1 MRPMI
6 SLLLPV
12 AVAVFATGQAC
23 AQHGGGGGH
32 AGGISPAQGFHSG
45 IGPRSSTYPAVSTQ
59 SSGSFSRG
67 SLSGMAGT
75 ERFMPQNSYGMNG
88 YSNRAADGG
97 MRHEHPDRDRRGPRP
112 YVYGYGNYLGPNFV
126 GYPFGFDPG
135 FYADDS
141 DQSEPNSA
149 PQPDVSADQGPENY
163 AAEPPPSPPLE
174 EAQGAGDTYRPPYT
188 GLVSTE
194 PARPQPVTVLVF
206 KDGRPNQE
214 VHNYVLTGT
223 TLYDLDGDTRKDF
236 PLSEINVPA
245 TVETN
250 RTAGV
255 DFTLPQAANAS
266 PIAPPNS
273 SW

>member
-1 MRPMI
+1 MRRMI
-6 SLLLPV
+6 YLLLPV
-12 AVAVFATGQAC
+12 VVAVFAAGQAF
-23 AQHGGGGGH
+23 AQHGGVGVVGGH

-45 IGPRSSTYPAVSTQ
+45 IGPRSSTYPAVSTRP
-59 SSGSFSRG
+59 SGSFLPG
-67 SLSGMAGT
+67 SPSGMAGT
-75 ERFMPQNSYGMNG
+75 EHFMPRNSYGRNG
-88 YSNRAADGG
+88 YSNRGADEG
-97 MRHEHPDRDRRGPRP
+97 MRHEHPDRDHDRDRRGQRP
-112 YVYGYGNYLGPNFV
+112 YVYGYGNYLFPNFV

-149 PQPDVSADQGPENY
+149 PQPDVSAGQGPENY
-163 AAEPPPSPPLE
+163 AEEPPPSPPLA

-188 GLVSTE
+188 GPVVSTQ

-223 TLYDLDGDTRKDF
+223 ALYDLDGDTRREF

-250 RTAGV
+250 RAAGV
-255 DFTLPQAANAS
+255 DFTLPQAR
-266 PIAPPNS
+266 
-273 SW
+273 